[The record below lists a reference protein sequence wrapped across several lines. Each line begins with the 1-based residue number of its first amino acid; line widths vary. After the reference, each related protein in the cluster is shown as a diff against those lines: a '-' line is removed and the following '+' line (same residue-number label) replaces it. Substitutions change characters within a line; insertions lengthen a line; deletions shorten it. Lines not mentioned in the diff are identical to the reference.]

1 MGQGCLQ
8 WALIGTCAASDLTCD
23 AWGPLAGEM
32 PRPVQGAQA
41 SGAPRGQ
48 VGLGSL
54 REAPALWTLL
64 CRSHGL
70 GLGLASEVTAP
81 SCGLDVG

>member
-1 MGQGCLQ
+1 M
-8 WALIGTCAASDLTCD
+8 CD

-32 PRPVQGAQA
+32 PQPVQGAQA
-41 SGAPRGQ
+41 SGVLRGQ

-54 REAPALWTLL
+54 REAPALRTLL